1 MCAGVTR
8 GLRGLL
14 PHPGF
19 PLAPAGCYDD
29 EAPGDDGACEQNS
42 LAPRNLAEMVGGLP
56 VTGAQ
61 PALPNRNEERDGG
74 DGERQV
80 KETGEERGGARRSEG
95 CALLFSGLGFL
106 VAARPRGT
114 RGGALRALSS
124 LLPGVAAALSP
135 ACAHKLWPGRVH
147 PGPSA
152 TMS

>member
-1 MCAGVTR
+1 
-8 GLRGLL
+8 
-14 PHPGF
+14 
-19 PLAPAGCYDD
+19 
-29 EAPGDDGACEQNS
+29 
-42 LAPRNLAEMVGGLP
+42 MVGGLP

-61 PALPNRNEERDGG
+61 PALPNRNEEGDGG

-80 KETGEERGGARRSEG
+80 KETGEERGGARRSE
-95 CALLFSGLGFL
+95 GFL